1 MKGRLSRYNMPCFAR
16 RKAAFCNMLRLNAL
30 RGLWLMGA
38 PPVPV
43 MGVKPR
49 LRFDIK
55 TSYVARRPLPY
66 VVILT

>member
-1 MKGRLSRYNMPCFAR
+1 
-16 RKAAFCNMLRLNAL
+16 MLRLNAL